1 MHYCK
6 TPLPPH
12 FFYESF
18 FSIVLVNRNQTNSS
32 DKILESRKHSI
43 KHSIVQS
50 NTIILS
56 KIILVTN
63 FDHFFLKFLVH
74 STVLFDTS
82 SIHSKLLARYYQR
95 DKKKM
100 LQWLNHFCYK
110 SPFVIIVWFRKYLT
124 SLRMINEFWHDW
136 LKNPEDFLE
145 IRSKDPIDNSQ
156 GDLSRIGLSRS
167 VT

>member
-1 MHYCK
+1 MKDIQGLPSRKIGSHYWRRFLQALPTLNFLFFFLLTNIK
-6 TPLPPH
+6 IVALLQNSTPTP

-18 FSIVLVNRNQTNSS
+18 YSIVLVNRNQTNSS

-95 DKKKM
+95 DKKNAAM
-100 LQWLNHFCYK
+100 TK
-110 SPFVIIVWFRKYLT
+110 S
-124 SLRMINEFWHDW
+124 
-136 LKNPEDFLE
+136 FL
-145 IRSKDPIDNSQ
+145 
-156 GDLSRIGLSRS
+156 L
-167 VT
+167 

>member
-1 MHYCK
+1 MINRFIGQNWRIYKVYPVVKLDHITGYDFSRHFQHSISYFFFFKQISKSLHYCK

-95 DKKKM
+95 DKKKCC
-100 LQWLNHFCYK
+100 N
-110 SPFVIIVWFRKYLT
+110 
-124 SLRMINEFWHDW
+124 D
-136 LKNPEDFLE
+136 
-145 IRSKDPIDNSQ
+145 
-156 GDLSRIGLSRS
+156 
-167 VT
+167 